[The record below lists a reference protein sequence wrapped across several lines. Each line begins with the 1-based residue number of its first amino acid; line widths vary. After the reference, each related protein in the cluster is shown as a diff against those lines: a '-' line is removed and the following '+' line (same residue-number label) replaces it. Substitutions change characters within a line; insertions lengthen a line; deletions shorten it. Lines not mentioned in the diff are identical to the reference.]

1 MRFSEKMEAIAA
13 AIVKAQKLVVNAKK
27 SSTNP
32 HLKSTY
38 ANLGDVL
45 DAVDGALETCDLAVI
60 QTPTESD
67 DSKLHL
73 ETMILHTSGQW
84 MSETMVM
91 PLPKQDPQG
100 YGAALTYARRYH
112 LCAMLKI
119 TQEDDDGQ
127 GAKASVSHSAKM
139 IESAKTME
147 ELQTI
152 FKDEYRKFDAGSPE
166 QKILIDAKDSQ
177 KVKLSAPFDPKAL
190 NIAKPEQ
197 KKAEE
202 KQAEPE
208 QKSDV
213 TEF

>member
-1 MRFSEKMEAIAA
+1 MKFSEKMDALALA
-13 AIVKAQKLVVNAKK
+13 MVKVQKLVVNAKK
-27 SSTNP
+27 SSVNP

-45 DAVDGALETCDLAVI
+45 DAIDGALETCELAVI

-67 DSKLHL
+67 DGKLHL
-73 ETMILHTSGQW
+73 ETMILHSSGQW
-84 MSETMVM
+84 LTETMAM

-127 GAKASVSHSAKM
+127 GAKASVSHSAKL
-139 IESAKTME
+139 IESAKTMD
-147 ELQTI
+147 ELQSI
-152 FKDEYRKFDAGSPE
+152 FKDEYRKFEAGSPE

-177 KVKLSAPFDPKAL
+177 KVKLSAPFDPRAL
-190 NIAKPEQ
+190 NVSKPEQ
-197 KKAEE
+197 QKAEE
-202 KQAEPE
+202 KQPEPQ